1 MKHLLIV
8 HHPPGKLAAMAAAVH
23 RGATHEDVDGVE
35 VRLLEC
41 FDAGP
46 EDLLR
51 ADGLILGSQENF
63 GYMSGAMKDFFDRT
77 FYPCEGK
84 LEGLPYCIFIGCG
97 NDGRG
102 ALGAIRRIAQGF
114 PLREVQEPV
123 IVRGRLDENGLR
135 RCEELGL
142 AMAASL
148 EAGIF

>member
-1 MKHLLIV
+1 MKHLLII
-8 HHPPGKLAAMAAAVH
+8 HHPPGKLGRMASAVYE
-23 RGATHEDVDGVE
+23 GATHPDVEGVD
-35 VRLLEC
+35 VRLATC
-41 FDAGP
+41 FESGP

-51 ADGLILGSQENF
+51 ADGLILGTQENF

-84 LEGLPYCIFIGCG
+84 REGLPYCLFIGCG

-102 ALGAIRRIAQGF
+102 ALAAVRRIAQGF
-114 PLREVQEPV
+114 PFREALEPV
-123 IVRGRLDENGLR
+123 IVRGALDDDGLR
-135 RCEELGL
+135 RCRDLGL